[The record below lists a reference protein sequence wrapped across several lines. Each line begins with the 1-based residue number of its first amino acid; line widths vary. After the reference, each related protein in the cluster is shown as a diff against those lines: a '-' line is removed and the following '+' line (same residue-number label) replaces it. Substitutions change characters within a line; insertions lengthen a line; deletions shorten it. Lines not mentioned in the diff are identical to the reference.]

1 MMVLAV
7 CDGGKAMSEHVN
19 KRTTMSIR
27 ASGRLND
34 LLSGL
39 ILGIAGFITF
49 IPVTLL
55 IEFAF
60 KSRQQMADARW
71 LPTLPLHFE
80 NFGRAWEVMAPG
92 LLNSVIYV
100 IGSVGIGLTCCTLTA
115 YVFARYKFPGKKFL
129 YRAILALM
137 MIPGVLTL
145 ITSFVVVVRLKLN
158 NTFWGVWL
166 PLASTMQT
174 FEVLVLRASFESLPE
189 ELFEAGRLDGAR
201 ESWMLWKIAIP
212 LSKPIL
218 LTLIVLQINNI
229 WNEYLW
235 PMMVISD
242 PDYHPAVLSVMHLT
256 SIMTAVREYGAQYA
270 GYLMLGIP
278 ILVLFMFTSR
288 AFIRGLTS
296 GAIKI

>member
-1 MMVLAV
+1 
-7 CDGGKAMSEHVN
+7 MSERVN
-19 KRTTMSIR
+19 KRATMSIR

-34 LLSGL
+34 LLIGL

-49 IPVTLL
+49 IPVILL

-100 IGSVGIGLTCCTLTA
+100 VGSVGIGLTCCTLTA
-115 YVFARYKFPGKKFL
+115 FVFARYKFPGKKFL

-174 FEVLVLRASFESLPE
+174 LEVLVLRASFEALPE
-189 ELFEAGRLDGAR
+189 ELFEAGRLDGAT
-201 ESWMLWKIAIP
+201 ESWMLLKIAIP
-212 LSKPIL
+212 LSRPIL
-218 LTLIVLQINNI
+218 RVSPEENALTKLAN
-229 WNEYLW
+229 
-235 PMMVISD
+235 
-242 PDYHPAVLSVMHLT
+242 
-256 SIMTAVREYGAQYA
+256 
-270 GYLMLGIP
+270 
-278 ILVLFMFTSR
+278 
-288 AFIRGLTS
+288 
-296 GAIKI
+296 